1 MQEAEVG
8 FLEEVT
14 SRAVYTKNELEMREC
29 GIWGNISMH
38 DWNIWR

>member
-14 SRAVYTKNELEMREC
+14 SRAVYTKNELEMRRV
-29 GIWGNISMH
+29 
-38 DWNIWR
+38 WNLGKHKYA